1 MEYADEHMKLAS
13 ARKRFE
19 DAVDHTVEAHI
30 EAHRAS
36 RFYANSECEGQWE
49 ADDLRYLRDQL
60 RPAFSFNII
69 KGKIDTFLGMYA
81 DAQRCPV
88 VSSAGTNDLL
98 ADVLDFVKDQ
108 VLQEARYERKA
119 ARQLKTGTITGECA
133 LQLEI
138 EPSPEGQG
146 WIKFNLHRVMP
157 FELHWDI
164 SSIEPDRSDARY
176 VFWDRWLSEE
186 EFAHLYPEEAKEW
199 KILTKTGADYGG
211 LSDSTFG
218 HGEIGN
224 EFQAL
229 GMDLDYRTEDDKF
242 NRYYYDRKKNKIRVI
257 RYEYKEWV
265 DVNYVT
271 DLTSGKRVE
280 VEEENLERVKLA
292 VNLGMP
298 MSIETVKEERVKV
311 CDFVGEKIL
320 REYPQ
325 AGPFKG
331 FSIIDYVYDMDEET
345 GTAFGLVR
353 NLFDPQMELNK
364 AKSLEIEY
372 MAQGAGPG
380 LIAEQD
386 QITDEEQASDEMRRP
401 GGIVTVKQ
409 GAVSEN
415 RVIQKKV
422 EPPSAAIMAR
432 MDGAV
437 NLLNEIST
445 IPSAANLTAAEHQ
458 QAGVTVAIRYHKAK
472 QAVSTPFSHHEDA
485 QNVLVQKVCE
495 AIVNAMPD
503 DQIQAILGKGSK
515 YQVGNGVVLELAPS
529 PNGDGQ
535 MVPKARAELRDLR
548 TMNFQLDMEY
558 VSENSTLR
566 MIELEML
573 MAMAQ
578 AGVPVDPELMVE
590 RGLTSRG
597 EREQAKDYIEQAQ
610 RAQAEGAQAERASL
624 EQQNQQ
630 YAMIEGQKAQEAA
643 RHNQVQE
650 MLDAQKQ
657 NDATNIKLLEIW
669 EKADEAEKNMIVERV
684 RLHDQ
689 RMNAI
694 QQGGTA

>member
-1 MEYADEHMKLAS
+1 MDYADDIAKLAH

-19 DAVDHTVEAHI
+19 DAVDHTVEAHQ
-30 EAHRAS
+30 EMHRAE

-69 KGKIDTFLGMYA
+69 KGKVDTFLGMYA
-81 DAQRCPV
+81 DAQRTPV
-88 VSSAGTNDLL
+88 VSSSGADKLL
-98 ADVLDFVKDQ
+98 AEVLDFVKDQ
-108 VLQEARYERKA
+108 VLQDARYERKA

-133 LQLEI
+133 LQIEV
-138 EPSPEGQG
+138 EPSTDGQG
-146 WIKFNLHRVMP
+146 WIKINLHRIMP
-157 FELHWDI
+157 FELHWDV

-176 VFWDRWLSEE
+176 VFWDRWLSKE
-186 EFAHLYPEEAKEW
+186 EFAHMYPDDAEEW
-199 KILTKTGADYGG
+199 GVLTKNNMGYEGFSESNFSHSEVGGDFGMGMNFDY
-211 LSDSTFG
+211 
-218 HGEIGN
+218 HE
-224 EFQAL
+224 
-229 GMDLDYRTEDDKF
+229 EDNKF
-242 NRYYYDRKKNKIRVI
+242 DRYYYDRKKNKIRVI
-257 RYEYKEWV
+257 RYEYKKWV
-265 DVNYVT
+265 DVHYAT

-280 VEEENLERVKLA
+280 IDEESLERVKLA
-292 VNLGMP
+292 VELGAP
-298 MSIETVKEERVKV
+298 MSIETVKEERTLV

-331 FSIIDYVYDMDEET
+331 FSIIDYVYDIDEET
-345 GTAFGLVR
+345 GTPFGLVR

-364 AKSLEIEY
+364 SKSLEIEY
-372 MAQGAGPG
+372 MAQSTGPG
-380 LIAEQD
+380 IIAEQD
-386 QITDEEQASDEMRRP
+386 QLTDEDQASEEMRRP
-401 GGIVTVKQ
+401 GGVVTVKK
-409 GAVSEN
+409 GALAEG
-415 RVIQKKV
+415 RVQEKTMSPASPMI
-422 EPPSAAIMAR
+422 AAR
-432 MDGAV
+432 MENSV

-472 QAVSTPFSHHEDA
+472 QAVSTPFAHHEDA
-485 QNVLVQKVCE
+485 QNLLVQKVCE

-503 DQIQAILGKGSK
+503 DQLQAVLGKNSK
-515 YQVGNGVVLELAPS
+515 YQVGQGMVLEMAPS

-535 MVPKARAELRDLR
+535 MVPKARAEIRDLR
-548 TMNFQLDMEY
+548 TMNFSLDMEY

-597 EREQAKDYIEQAQ
+597 EREQAKEYIEQAQ
-610 RAQAEGAQAERASL
+610 RSQAEGAQAERAAF

-630 YAMIEGQKAQEAA
+630 YAMIEGMKAQEAA
-643 RHNQVQE
+643 RHNQAQE
-650 MLDAQKQ
+650 VLDARKQ
-657 NDATNIKLLEIW
+657 QDETNIKLLTVW
-669 EKADEAEKNMIVERV
+669 EKADEAEKNMLIERV

-689 RMNAI
+689 RMAAVNN
-694 QQGGTA
+694 GGTV